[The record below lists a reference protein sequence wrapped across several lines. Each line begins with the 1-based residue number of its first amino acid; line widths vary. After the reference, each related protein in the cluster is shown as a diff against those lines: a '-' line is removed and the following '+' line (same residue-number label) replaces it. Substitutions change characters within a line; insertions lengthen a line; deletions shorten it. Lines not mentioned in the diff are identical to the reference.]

1 MWNDNPSEVDLL
13 GFHRFVHA
21 IEQLAVMEQLQP
33 LTIGVYGTW
42 GGGKSSVMRIAFQNL
57 EKTDGVVPIWISSW
71 TLEDFNHT
79 KSALILS
86 ILKALKDKQTYFSAF
101 KDQLDKLRKR
111 VDWMRAGLLL
121 AQSGIA
127 IGTAYATA
135 QTGQPQPQ
143 SVSVPTLD
151 DLTKVFKTQS
161 EDDSDVTSIAGFQE
175 EFAKLLKDATI
186 KSLVIFIDDLDRCM
200 PRTIIQNFEAIRLF
214 LAVPKTVFVI
224 GASEEI
230 IESAISTQY
239 PAQERGVSYGKQY
252 LEKIIQVPIHL
263 PPLNPQE
270 TLRYLLLL
278 FASRQIRGDNYTLL
292 VTKLREEDQNGKYA
306 HLLTPS
312 DILEKLEQGFRTP
325 QLKQNMEIGSRIA
338 LSLHE
343 GTRGNPREVKRF
355 LNTLILRQTIGTAV
369 GLELDLAIMAKLML
383 LETYHNSFFKTLF
396 EWHLFYGKT
405 IPHLEYLEEKINS
418 TASSEPEHEDEA
430 TTAKD
435 SKNLHPPE
443 YDQAVISACKELLE
457 DKELCT
463 CIGLLPS
470 LVDAE
475 LTSYFYLA
483 RESLDTRNISTRPLS
498 RQAQEV
504 LNSYMVGGEL
514 NIQRAND
521 ALKSLDRA
529 DVNDIL
535 TQLLRRYQTQ
545 PSDEKWRKAL
555 AGVGTTRV
563 DCVPQLI
570 QELKRMPITPSAAD
584 IMALGTISQA
594 HPQHSAVILAWFDEL
609 AKRDTK
615 LTSAVRMVKN
625 SVQSRK

>member
-42 GGGKSSVMRIAFQNL
+42 GGGKSSVMRMAFRNL
-57 EKTDGVVPIWISSW
+57 QETDGVVAIWISSW
-71 TLEDFNHT
+71 TLEDFNHA
-79 KSALILS
+79 KSALIIS
-86 ILKALKDKQTYFSAF
+86 ILNALKENQTYFGSVQS
-101 KDQLDKLRKR
+101 KLRDLRKR
-111 VDWMRAGLLL
+111 VDLMRAGLLV
-121 AQSGIA
+121 AQSGLA
-127 IGTAYATA
+127 IGTAYASA
-135 QTGQPQPQ
+135 QAGQPQPL
-143 SVSVPTLD
+143 SLPSLD
-151 DLTKVFKTQS
+151 EIAKVFKTQ
-161 EDDSDVTSIAGFQE
+161 EDDDGDVTSVTGFQE
-175 EFAKLLKDATI
+175 GFANLLKTATI

-278 FASRQIRGDNYTLL
+278 FASRHIRGDNYTSL

-306 HLLTPS
+306 HLLNPS

-418 TASSEPEHEDEA
+418 TASSESEHEDEA

-435 SKNLHPPE
+435 SKNLPPPE
-443 YDQAVISACKELLE
+443 YDQAVISVCKELLE

-498 RQAQEV
+498 KQAQEV
-504 LNSYMVGGEL
+504 LNSYMIGGEL

-555 AGVGTTRV
+555 AGVGTTRA
-563 DCVPQLI
+563 DCVPQLM

-625 SVQSRK
+625 SAKSRK